1 MNPSLRAVVVTWL
14 AAYPT
19 ITLLVALLRPITKG
33 WPLPLQ
39 TLLLASLMVPL
50 MVLWVR
56 PFVEKTLRRF
66 GPSRSES
73 Q

>member
-19 ITLLVALLRPITKG
+19 ITLLVAPLRPITKG